1 MRRDLARGT
10 PRPPGPSAPI
20 RPCIGRCRVIPIPVP
35 TPVINELV
43 RSELTDAWDRGA
55 CRDTRGLGDAATETE
70 ERGPTEA
77 AATAGEDG
85 PDHEERCDDDQR
97 DLRMH
102 ATSWTK

>member
-1 MRRDLARGT
+1 MGRYLARRP
-10 PRPPGPSAPI
+10 PRPPRSPRPIRAPI
-20 RPCIGRCRVIPIPVP
+20 RIRIRAG
-35 TPVINELV
+35 ELV

-55 CRDTRGLGDAATETE
+55 CRDTRGLRDAATETE